1 MPGSA
6 VSAQTARVINN
17 VIIHLTNDLPILADI
32 ESLPSGPDRSITCT
46 NIRTIDGKRPAFVHD
61 QKSTFVFPLSV
72 IRLIEAR
79 RESLEPRDEG
89 GPPPD
94 EQAPPQVEDFNEEPD
109 EDLLAKIRSI

>member
-1 MPGSA
+1 MPVCA
-6 VSAQTARVINN
+6 VSAQTAPVINN
-17 VIIHLTNDLPILADI
+17 VIIHLTNDLPILADV

-61 QKSTFVFPLSV
+61 QHSTFVFPLSV

-79 RESLEPRDEG
+79 RESLEPRVEAGSPSDK
-89 GPPPD
+89 
-94 EQAPPQVEDFNEEPD
+94 QAPPPVEDFDQEPD

>member
-1 MPGSA
+1 MPVCA
-6 VSAQTARVINN
+6 VSAQTALVINN
-17 VIIHLTNDLPILADI
+17 VIIHLTNDLPILADV

-61 QKSTFVFPLSV
+61 QQSTFVLPLSV

-79 RESLEPRDEG
+79 RESLEPRGAG
-89 GPPPD
+89 GPPPE
-94 EQAPPQVEDFNEEPD
+94 EQAAPPVEDFDEEPD